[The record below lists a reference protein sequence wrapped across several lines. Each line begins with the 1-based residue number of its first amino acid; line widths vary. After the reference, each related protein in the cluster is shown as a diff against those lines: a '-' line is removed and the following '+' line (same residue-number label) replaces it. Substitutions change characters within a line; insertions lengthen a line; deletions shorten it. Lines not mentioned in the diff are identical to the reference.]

1 MKNIIFFASLLLW
14 AGCDNSTMEVEGEV
28 IETRARI
35 VNNLAV
41 DGCDWHFEV
50 ASADSTDIVTLVP
63 TLASEP
69 KVKAAVPKWGTQD
82 AYSFVDV
89 NLKYRPTDQERSLTC
104 GFGQTTQADAV
115 EVLEISQVEPR

>member
-1 MKNIIFFASLLLW
+1 MKSIIFFMCLLLW
-14 AGCDNSTMEVEGEV
+14 AGCDNSTMEVDGEV

-50 ASADSTDIVTLVP
+50 ATVDSIDIVTLVP

-69 KVKAAVPKWGTQD
+69 RVKEAVPKWGTQD
-82 AYSFVDV
+82 AYSFIDV
-89 NLKYRPTDQERSLTC
+89 NIKYRPTDQERSLTC
-104 GFGQTTQADAV
+104 GFGNTAQVDAI
-115 EVLEISQVEPR
+115 EVLEISKVK